1 MKKVYIVHLIDTEG
15 PLYEPIDVTFQRIK
29 DEYGY
34 SFDVNYKNLR
44 KLQNKE
50 MDLNGLEDVISRMV
64 SPSRVL
70 YNETWDQID
79 QMLENVTSEK
89 FRKKLTDCD
98 GNGWVYNWLC
108 MDHVGIDGINPRR
121 RDMGFH
127 NIFDHYV
134 DFLDKKNN
142 TEDLIQWH
150 YHPLSITN
158 DAHRCG
164 STYLNSNHVHSI
176 LTRRII
182 ERSWFPSVFRA
193 GHNTQRP
200 DSNFFLE
207 QWIPF
212 DFSNTSSPVMID
224 HEGMSSGRYG
234 DWRRA
239 PTDWTPY
246 HPSHDDYQVKG
257 SCRRFIARCLS
268 IEDRGYSINYKDVF
282 QAFKEANEKG
292 SSILAVTNHDFREM
306 GPDILKMMDLIK
318 EVSSEFSEVNFKYS
332 NAIDAMREACSISKS
347 NEIGISVRLKKYK
360 TNTRLDVWTKNDI
373 FGPQPYFAIKTLGG
387 GYFWQNFDFEKN
399 NHWSYSFDS
408 NNLLITEV
416 DKIGIAANSSCGL
429 TEVVNITPSSSKIK
443 NTILNK

>member
-15 PLYEPIDVTFQRIK
+15 PLYEPIGVTFQRVK

-50 MDLNGLEDVISRMV
+50 IDLNGLEDVISRMV

-70 YNETWDQID
+70 YKETWDQID
-79 QMLENVTSEK
+79 QMLENITSEK

-212 DFSNTSSPVMID
+212 DFSNTSSTVMID

-239 PTDWTPY
+239 LKIGPRTTLAMMIIKL
-246 HPSHDDYQVKG
+246 KG
-257 SCRRFIARCLS
+257 VVEDLLQDASLS
-268 IEDRGYSINYKDVF
+268 TIGGIQLTIKMF
-282 QAFKEANEKG
+282 FK
-292 SSILAVTNHDFREM
+292 
-306 GPDILKMMDLIK
+306 
-318 EVSSEFSEVNFKYS
+318 
-332 NAIDAMREACSISKS
+332 
-347 NEIGISVRLKKYK
+347 RLKKRMK
-360 TNTRLDVWTKNDI
+360 KAVLSWRSPITT
-373 FGPQPYFAIKTLGG
+373 FAKWVQM
-387 GYFWQNFDFEKN
+387 Y
-399 NHWSYSFDS
+399 
-408 NNLLITEV
+408 
-416 DKIGIAANSSCGL
+416 
-429 TEVVNITPSSSKIK
+429 
-443 NTILNK
+443 